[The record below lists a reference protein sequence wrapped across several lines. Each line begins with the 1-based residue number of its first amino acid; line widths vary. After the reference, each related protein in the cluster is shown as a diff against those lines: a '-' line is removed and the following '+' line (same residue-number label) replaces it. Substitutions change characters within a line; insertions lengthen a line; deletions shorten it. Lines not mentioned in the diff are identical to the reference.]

1 MALVFSVTED
11 PADSDTWIVLL
22 GNGRYSTSTKSGA
35 EGTWSAMDE
44 ALPVGETWARSNQ
57 IIQSWETPRN
67 IAYKSGS
74 GGSAGDYATTKPS
87 AAINVGADGKQY
99 VFNQNENPPAGN
111 WGGIEAGAF
120 REVVFDASNNKFA
133 RFVHT
138 TIGEDKTTINFS
150 SDGQNYNGAHGQATA
165 QKFVTGYYQLYYG
178 TIFDGTFVG
187 VYQKTSS
194 DPSGLKGNR
203 IVVNSGS
210 NSEYP
215 LSDTFEANIT
225 HSSGESRI
233 GRPHKGGGIWLAGYT
248 DGVLKSTDDAVNWTP
263 QTISHG
269 GTNCR
274 IQHVAYSSGTST
286 WIAVGTV
293 GIDINNGTG
302 IVLRSTD
309 NATTWTAVKVGGI
322 ANGGFFSVATSNDG
336 VWLVGG
342 QNREVYRSMNDGL
355 SWTGPISTIYND
367 TFDGNN
373 SHYDVISILFQSNNN
388 I

>member
-1 MALVFSVTED
+1 MAFVFRIT
-11 PADSDTWIVLL
+11 DSAVDSQTWIVLL
-22 GNGRYSTSTKSGA
+22 GNGRYSTSTGSA
-35 EGTWSAMDE
+35 HPDTWSAMDE
-44 ALPVGETWARSNQ
+44 ALPEGETWARSNQ
-57 IIQSWETPRN
+57 KIQSWEAPRN
-67 IAYKSGS
+67 IAYKTGS
-74 GGSAGDYATTKPS
+74 FGGAYATTKPS
-87 AAINVGADGKQY
+87 GASGIGAEGKQY
-99 VFNQNENPPAGN
+99 VFNQAENPPAGN
-111 WGGIEAGAF
+111 WGGIHAGAF
-120 REVVFDASNNKFA
+120 REVVFDASNNKFV
-133 RFVHT
+133 RFSHNTMV
-138 TIGEDKTTINFS
+138 EKTTINFS
-150 SDGQNYNGAHGQATA
+150 GDAQNYNGAHGNPSA
-165 QKFVTGYYQLYYG
+165 QNFVTGYYQLYYG

-210 NSEYP
+210 ISEYP

-248 DGVLKSTDDAVNWTP
+248 GGVLKSTDNAVNWTP
-263 QTISHG
+263 QTIRYEG
-269 GTNCR
+269 ANCR

-293 GIDINNGTG
+293 GIDVNNGTG

-309 NATTWTAVKVGGI
+309 NATTWTPVKVGGI

-342 QNREVYRSMNDGL
+342 QNREVYRSINDGL
-355 SWTGPISTIYND
+355 NWTGPIPRIYND